1 MREKP
6 QSSMKFSTEAGGGME
21 QIMDITEKIATFEG
35 FENSNISIA
44 YATVYRF
51 L

>member
-6 QSSMKFSTEAGGGME
+6 QSSMKFSTEAGGME